1 MQYINLNKNTDC
13 NTKYS
18 AADLIELL
26 QQCSPDELA
35 EISNLLKTTTKV
47 DSTLNSHSDNPVK
60 NATVTKELFTKADK
74 NALKNVAYTGKY
86 SDITCAPTRLPNPE
100 SLFIKFPTRNV
111 LYDGTEAVKID
122 FEEYGFGDIYK
133 KLDELMKFHPLTVNL
148 SVSPN
153 QFNKLQPFT
162 AYTIK
167 WSTNYSDIKDT
178 KLYINNEL
186 QTVSGN
192 SFSVSNT
199 DIKDN
204 VNISITVKNS
214 KDTASN
220 SVSINGYYPLFYGT
234 NSDYKKNTST
244 LLNSNSGSFT
254 VNAGINDYIYI
265 ISPHTLTFW
274 VGGFEG
280 GFAEQNTTTIL
291 DNNNKSITYYVYR
304 SDNKN
309 LGNTTV
315 TWQQK

>member
-18 AADLIELL
+18 ATDLIELL

-35 EISNLLKTTTKV
+35 TISNLLKTTTKV
-47 DSTLNSHSDNPVK
+47 DSTLNSRSDNPVQ

-74 NALKNVAYTGKY
+74 NALKNIAYTGKY

-100 SLFIKFPTRNV
+100 SLFIKFPTRNI

-133 KLDELMKFHPLTVNL
+133 TLMKFHPLAVNL

-153 QFNKLQPFT
+153 QFNKLEPFT

-167 WSTNYSDIKDT
+167 WSTNYSDIQDT
-178 KLYINNEL
+178 KLYINNKL
-186 QTVSGN
+186 QVVSGN
-192 SFSVSNT
+192 SFSVTNT

-204 VNISITVKNS
+204 VNISITVKNAKS
-214 KDTASN
+214 TASD
-220 SVSINGYYPLFYGT
+220 SISINGYYPLFYGT
-234 NSDYKKNTST
+234 NSDYKKNDST

>member
-1 MQYINLNKNTDC
+1 MQYINLNKNTNC

-18 AADLIELL
+18 ATDLIELL

-35 EISNLLKTTTKV
+35 TISNLLKTTTKV
-47 DSTLNSHSDNPVK
+47 DSTLNSNSDNPVK
-60 NATVTKELFTKADK
+60 NSTVTKELFTKADK

-100 SLFIKFPTRNV
+100 SLLIKLSNKNII
-111 LYDGTEAVKID
+111 YDGTEAVQVD
-122 FEEYGFGDIYK
+122 FERAGLEDIYK
-133 KLDELMKFHPLTVNL
+133 KLNELMKFHPLTVSL
-148 SVSPN
+148 SVSPS
-153 QFNKLQPFT
+153 QFNKLQT
-162 AYTIK
+162 LTNYTVR

-192 SFSVSNT
+192 SFSISNT

-214 KDTASN
+214 NGTATDY
-220 SVSINGYYPLFYGT
+220 VSINGYYPIFYGT
-234 NSDYKKNTST
+234 NVDYTKDNSN
-244 LLNSNSGSFT
+244 LMNSNSGSFT
-254 VNAGINDYIYI
+254 VNAGIDDYIYVI
-265 ISPHTLTFW
+265 APHTLTFW

-280 GFAEQNTTTIL
+280 GFAKQDTITIL
-291 DNNNKSITYYVYR
+291 DNNNKSITYYIYK

-309 LGNTTV
+309 LGNTTI